1 PFRHLSGGGHR
12 CCRTLRQAP
21 HRKRPTQ
28 HPLHLLDRPPHFT
41 LGKQRGVLH
50 HAHRGLLCWLLH
62 HNQLTKEPHLSAQGF
77 SRIHGRTS
85 AYTPGRSSVSHPRP
99 WGLHAVE
106 ANGSTVKELASEIEP
121 LAKAVE
127 PIVKAVSRNKS
138 CEDVREARLTGARPS
153 VDSMGRW
160 GGQPSRTTRRW
171 PGAPSTQ
178 DAHGAP
184 PPLPLSHGR
193 DLGSRTPCREL

>member
-1 PFRHLSGGGHR
+1 
-12 CCRTLRQAP
+12 

-28 HPLHLLDRPPHFT
+28 HPLHLLDRSPHFT

-99 WGLHAVE
+99 GATRLLPSAPSKPK
-106 ANGSTVKELASEIEP
+106 STP
-121 LAKAVE
+121 LSATSWCTPIGAKS
-127 PIVKAVSRNKS
+127 PCSSRM
-138 CEDVREARLTGARPS
+138 
-153 VDSMGRW
+153 SMG
-160 GGQPSRTTRRW
+160 
-171 PGAPSTQ
+171 
-178 DAHGAP
+178 
-184 PPLPLSHGR
+184 
-193 DLGSRTPCREL
+193 

>member
-1 PFRHLSGGGHR
+1 RELIRHRLPLLPERPSQHLVGDGQR
-12 CCRTLRQAP
+12 CCITLREAA

-28 HPLHLLDRPPHFT
+28 HPLHLLDRSPHFI

-99 WGLHAVE
+99 VR
-106 ANGSTVKELASEIEP
+106 SVTK
-121 LAKAVE
+121 AK
-127 PIVKAVSRNKS
+127 
-138 CEDVREARLTGARPS
+138 D
-153 VDSMGRW
+153 
-160 GGQPSRTTRRW
+160 
-171 PGAPSTQ
+171 
-178 DAHGAP
+178 HGV
-184 PPLPLSHGR
+184 
-193 DLGSRTPCREL
+193 

>member
-1 PFRHLSGGGHR
+1 QAVITPHPLLVALVRHPVDQNCVRELIRHRLQLLPERTSQHLVGDGQR
-12 CCRTLRQAP
+12 CCLTLREAP

-28 HPLHLLDRPPHFT
+28 HPLHLLDRSPHFI

-99 WGLHAVE
+99 SSLE
-106 ANGSTVKELASEIEP
+106 LFYDVKWIKP
-121 LAKAVE
+121 
-127 PIVKAVSRNKS
+127 VSRLLPANSTGKSERSEQRDKHAFNKS
-138 CEDVREARLTGARPS
+138 
-153 VDSMGRW
+153 
-160 GGQPSRTTRRW
+160 
-171 PGAPSTQ
+171 
-178 DAHGAP
+178 
-184 PPLPLSHGR
+184 
-193 DLGSRTPCREL
+193 

>member
-1 PFRHLSGGGHR
+1 RELIRHRLQLLPERTSQHLVGDGQR
-12 CCRTLRQAP
+12 CCLTLREAP

-28 HPLHLLDRPPHFT
+28 HPLHLLDRSPHFT

-99 WGLHAVE
+99 TESERSKLFISRE
-106 ANGSTVKELASEIEP
+106 QKEEHFYCCP
-121 LAKAVE
+121 
-127 PIVKAVSRNKS
+127 
-138 CEDVREARLTGARPS
+138 
-153 VDSMGRW
+153 
-160 GGQPSRTTRRW
+160 
-171 PGAPSTQ
+171 
-178 DAHGAP
+178 
-184 PPLPLSHGR
+184 
-193 DLGSRTPCREL
+193 

>member
-1 PFRHLSGGGHR
+1 MAHPHLAVRESANLERTAQAVITPHPLLVALVRHPVDQNCVRELIRHRLQLLPERTSQHLVGDGQR
-12 CCRTLRQAP
+12 CCLTLREAP

-28 HPLHLLDRPPHFT
+28 HPLHLLDRSPHFT

-99 WGLHAVE
+99 RGL
-106 ANGSTVKELASEIEP
+106 LARV
-121 LAKAVE
+121 LA
-127 PIVKAVSRNKS
+127 
-138 CEDVREARLTGARPS
+138 
-153 VDSMGRW
+153 
-160 GGQPSRTTRRW
+160 TRREDEPVQRIVAVLAMTW
-171 PGAPSTQ
+171 
-178 DAHGAP
+178 
-184 PPLPLSHGR
+184 R
-193 DLGSRTPCREL
+193 